1 MASAGSVALRNVS
14 KRFGE
19 VVALD
24 EASLLR
30 D

>member
-1 MASAGSVALRNVS
+1 MADATSPIVRVEGVS

-24 EASLLR
+24 SVSL
-30 D
+30 